1 MTNTR
6 WLDWCRELQ
15 AIAQNGLTYGT
26 GHFDLERYKRL
37 QEIAAEMI
45 GAGAGVDP
53 GKLVKTFAD
62 DTGYATP
69 KVDVRG
75 VVFRDGKILLVKELE
90 DGGWTLPGGWADVGD
105 TPAEAVVREVFE
117 ESGFQTRAVKILM
130 VLDRDRQGHPPILHH
145 AHKLFIRC
153 EITGGGPADSH
164 ETAGADFFAEDSIP
178 PLSVMRTL
186 PKQLTRLFEHLRDP
200 SLPTDFE

>member
-15 AIAQNGLTYGT
+15 AIAQNGLTFGT

-37 QEIAAEMI
+37 QEIAAEMV

-53 GKLVKTFAD
+53 GKLAKTFAEE
-62 DTGYATP
+62 TGYTTP

-75 VVFRDGKILLVKELE
+75 VVFRDGKILLVKERE

-105 TPAEAVVREVFE
+105 TPAEAVVREIVE
-117 ESGFQTRAVKILM
+117 ESGFQTRADKLLM
-130 VLDRDRQGHPPILHH
+130 VVDRDRQGHPPIFHH
-145 AHKLFIRC
+145 AYKLFIRC
-153 EITGGGPADSH
+153 QITGGGPADSP
-164 ETAGADFFAEDSIP
+164 ETEGADFFAEENIP
-178 PLSVMRTL
+178 PLSIMRTL

-200 SLPTDFE
+200 NLPTDFE